1 VSSPNDTD
9 PLPSSVPAHR
19 AAISRPWFWLRV
31 AVVLLLL
38 AGVAA
43 RWNSTTGFTSL
54 IRFGSDFEATRL
66 PEIKALPLAVVPGS
80 GYDGQFYAQIAV
92 APDVTS
98 PALKTALD
106 QPSYRARRI
115 LLPLAAHLLGSG
127 RPWWILQA
135 YALLNPVAWLALV
148 WLWWRQL
155 GIDSVR
161 GMGAWLACLLSLGA
175 LDSVRLALTDLPM
188 VLALTLAVSALQRR
202 RYGLAALGFIA
213 AGFVRETAVLAV
225 QPLGAVDNLPQ
236 RRQAWFR
243 AAACIFPVALWCG
256 WLAYRLPGTSHGVE
270 GNLGWP
276 GLGLGRHLAT
286 CLQALWSGD
295 FESRYTFGLVGAL
308 GLAFQSVFLI
318 CRWREN
324 DPWMRIGLAFA
335 CLFWFLGDFVWHGY
349 WAAARACLPMT
360 FAFNLRLLKEPRF
373 ALSFATGNFFAVHGL
388 IRFLPF

>member
-1 VSSPNDTD
+1 MA
-9 PLPSSVPAHR
+9 PLPASAPAHR

-31 AVVLLLL
+31 AVVLLVL
-38 AGVAA
+38 AGIAA
-43 RWNSTTGFTSL
+43 RWSSTTGFTAL

-66 PEIKALPLAVVPGS
+66 PDVKALPLAVVPGS

-92 APDVTS
+92 TPDVTS
-98 PALKTALD
+98 PDLKTALD

-115 LLPLAAHLLGSG
+115 LLPLAAHLLGCG
-127 RPWWILQA
+127 RSWWILQV
-135 YALLNPVAWLALV
+135 YALLNAVAWLALA

-155 GIDSVR
+155 DANSAR
-161 GMGAWLACLLSLGA
+161 GTWVWLACLMSLGA

-188 VLALTLAVSALQRR
+188 VLALALAVSALQRR
-202 RYGLAALGFIA
+202 RFGLAALGFMA

-225 QPLGAVDNLPQ
+225 QPLGAVDNWPQ
-236 RRQAWFR
+236 RRQAWFK
-243 AAACIFPVALWCG
+243 AALCILPVALWCG
-256 WLAYRLPGTSHGVE
+256 WLVYRLPSTSHGVE
-270 GNLGWP
+270 GNLAWP
-276 GLGLGRHLAT
+276 GLALGRHLAI
-286 CLQALWSGD
+286 CLQALGSGNFD
-295 FESRYTFGLVGAL
+295 SRYTFGLVGSL
-308 GLAFQSVFLI
+308 GLAFQSVYLI

-360 FAFNLRLLKEPRF
+360 FAFNYRLLKESRF
-373 ALSFATGNFFAVHGL
+373 ALRFATGNLFALHGL